1 VVAWQ
6 PGPRESGVLRYGR
19 VAEDVRAPSGQA
31 LYHVAVE
38 TSPGHVQ
45 DLLSSTVFS
54 FRSASSVDG
63 GPVPQTATPSPSAIP
78 HSAPRTGPFPQE
90 ADNQTRNGDT
100 SSSALGTAGGA
111 VVTAG
116 GAAATAGAPEAT
128 AGAPRPQVEPS
139 EVVQAVHDMLAAANL
154 PLGLEEGALMER
166 ALGLQ
171 EQLGAAETLLEGA
184 ERRVLEVRAEAEA
197 AKGAWTCKVCLG
209 EEVTSA
215 LVPCGEDSWRDNKSG
230 SIKRLGVRCD
240 GWRSRIVIGPARAF
254 CSPSPN
260 VVFVAVQRLGR
271 ALRGFELSFRSL

>member
-1 VVAWQ
+1 MQVIAWQ

-63 GPVPQTATPSPSAIP
+63 GPIPQTATPSPTAVP
-78 HSAPRTGPFPQE
+78 HSTARTGPLPQE
-90 ADNQTRNGDT
+90 VHNQTDT
-100 SSSALGTAGGA
+100 SSSSAAVTAGGA

-116 GAAATAGAPEAT
+116 GAGAT
-128 AGAPRPQVEPS
+128 AGAPRPQVKPS
-139 EVVQAVHDMLAAANL
+139 DVVQAVHDMLAAANL

-171 EQLGAAETLLEGA
+171 EQLGAAETLLEAA
-184 ERRVLEVRAEAEA
+184 ERRVAEVRREAEA

-215 LVPCGEDSWRDNKSG
+215 LVPCGENPWQDIRVGID
-230 SIKRLGVRCD
+230 
-240 GWRSRIVIGPARAF
+240 
-254 CSPSPN
+254 
-260 VVFVAVQRLGR
+260 
-271 ALRGFELSFRSL
+271 